1 MYIQCTYKIRKRVAR
16 NVVWAILFIFLK
28 MVLLIKINSLNNIKT
43 YMYYHFY
50 YYIDNF
56 SYHKKTVVFDV
67 FLLYNIYRG
76 VTYENDKSK

>member
-1 MYIQCTYKIRKRVAR
+1 MLVVFNSYIHSFSYRYPL
-16 NVVWAILFIFLK
+16 LF
-28 MVLLIKINSLNNIKT
+28 SC
-43 YMYYHFY
+43 
-50 YYIDNF
+50 DNF